1 MSTTE
6 WTVLEKLLLSQAV
19 YKYGEDNWFQ
29 IARNLKHHAL
39 LDRPSDY
46 FNQKNCSLQYYL
58 MIEDMDKEKRQQSLM
73 MQDMPVVVRLARQ
86 LYSQRLE
93 ELKKAISED
102 EEKFLVLVSEIEDI
116 RSGKLDNQLLRNEN
130 AEEQGSEP
138 IENES
143 TEPLEDKK
151 QDEHQMEKKK
161 EITDKAD
168 NEKPSSD
175 GIEDHTMSEND
186 RIEENNMLNQPENP
200 KEEKIQEVQYNEE
213 PEIKKESMDDKVEK
227 EKKITDATEEIPT
240 TLIEQKNATD
250 NKNDSDQSPA
260 IENTQPEQVGD
271 MTSDAVK
278 TSRKRVAD
286 EDALTSY
293 ELETKRARRE
303 EQISSDVDHEI
314 ENAPLTVDT
323 ARTDYST
330 DAEMSQGTTPA
341 DVKDGY
347 ESVGGSESNAPTPTN
362 ERSINSKK
370 PNKDD
375 PRYKSWLKNINLL
388 WREIANHKN
397 GAMFM
402 NPIKESIAPQYYDI
416 VKSPMDLKTIKNRI
430 RDGLI
435 NTTTEFERDVILMLT
450 NSLMYNTE
458 GTEVYQM
465 AKEMLDDSTEKL
477 RIFKTADEDTSASTH
492 TRASSMAAKDRRK
505 SLANE

>member
-1 MSTTE
+1 
-6 WTVLEKLLLSQAV
+6 
-19 YKYGEDNWFQ
+19 
-29 IARNLKHHAL
+29 
-39 LDRPSDY
+39 
-46 FNQKNCSLQYYL
+46 
-58 MIEDMDKEKRQQSLM
+58 M

-102 EEKFLVLVSEIEDI
+102 EEKFLALVSEIEDI

-151 QDEHQMEKKK
+151 QDEHQMEKEK

-168 NEKPSSD
+168 NEKPNSD

-200 KEEKIQEVQYNEE
+200 KEEKIQEAQYNEE

-240 TLIEQKNATD
+240 TLIEQKNAAD

-330 DAEMSQGTTPA
+330 G
-341 DVKDGY
+341 KG
-347 ESVGGSESNAPTPTN
+347 
-362 ERSINSKK
+362 K
-370 PNKDD
+370 
-375 PRYKSWLKNINLL
+375 KNI
-388 WREIANHKN
+388 HK
-397 GAMFM
+397 F
-402 NPIKESIAPQYYDI
+402 S
-416 VKSPMDLKTIKNRI
+416 
-430 RDGLI
+430 
-435 NTTTEFERDVILMLT
+435 F
-450 NSLMYNTE
+450 
-458 GTEVYQM
+458 
-465 AKEMLDDSTEKL
+465 
-477 RIFKTADEDTSASTH
+477 
-492 TRASSMAAKDRRK
+492 
-505 SLANE
+505 